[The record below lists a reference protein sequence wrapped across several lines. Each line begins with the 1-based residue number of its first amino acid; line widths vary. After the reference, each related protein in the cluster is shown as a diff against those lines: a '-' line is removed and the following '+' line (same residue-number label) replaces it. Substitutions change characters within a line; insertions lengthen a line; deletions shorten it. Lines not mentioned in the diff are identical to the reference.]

1 MTARYTNRN
10 NTITDADLMAFADG
24 QLPPERRAEVDAWLS
39 TNPER
44 AAEGRWGAGD
54 DVVFIHTGGLPALF
68 TPDGT
73 PATTS

>member
-1 MTARYTNRN
+1 MRWAARH
-10 NTITDADLMAFADG
+10 G
-24 QLPPERRAEVDAWLS
+24 GWLLDRTYS
-39 TNPER
+39 GKGFSGVLGA

-73 PATTS
+73 PAPTS